1 MQKRVNSSKN
11 SSKMKVSNPEVS
23 TYQNQRIDVDEL

>member
-1 MQKRVNSSKN
+1 MRKRVNRLIN

>member
-1 MQKRVNSSKN
+1 MRKRVN

-23 TYQNQRIDVDEL
+23 IYQNQRIDVDEL

>member
-1 MQKRVNSSKN
+1 MRKKVN
-11 SSKMKVSNPEVS
+11 SSKMKASNPEVS